1 MNKEARRRGAILV
14 TVLWS
19 VALLSALAMA
29 ASTTFRGFA
38 SILGVD
44 RDTIEA
50 DALLTAGV
58 EAAASLIINLGDV
71 PLRDFETTVVM
82 SHGLVHMALSD
93 QAGRIDV
100 GRAPVELLTGLFHSI
115 GGSDRQANE
124 VARRI
129 VEWRANDGRS
139 GDPLKRT
146 DQGGNDDSPFTDARQ
161 LLQISDVPPEWVDAI
176 APLTT
181 VYGNPTINPLTA
193 PAEVIAALPGISQA
207 ALLTFLRARDNS
219 PTDVTQAQAILAA
232 AQQYLEVKPTKVVS
246 VSLGVK
252 LADGFAS
259 AAQCV
264 IVVLPDDTEPYRILV
279 WNPLPSGL
287 NARP

>member
-1 MNKEARRRGAILV
+1 MNKEARRRGTILV

-38 SILGVD
+38 NILGVD

-50 DALLTAGV
+50 DALLTGGV
-58 EAAASLIINLGDV
+58 EAAASLVISLGDI

-82 SHGLVHMALSD
+82 SHGLVHMTLSD
-93 QAGRIDV
+93 QGGRIDI
-100 GRAPVELLTGLFHSI
+100 GRASVELLTGLFHSI

-129 VEWRANDGRS
+129 VEWRANEGRL
-139 GDPLKRT
+139 GDPSKRT
-146 DQGGNDDSPFTDARQ
+146 DQGANDDSPFTDARQ

-176 APLTT
+176 APLIT
-181 VYGNPTINPLTA
+181 VYGNATINPLTA

-207 ALLTFLRARDNS
+207 SLQTFLRARDSS
-219 PTDVTQAQAILAA
+219 PTDITQAQTILAA

-246 VSLGVK
+246 VRLAAK
-252 LADGFAS
+252 LADRFAS
-259 AAQCV
+259 AARCV
-264 IVVLPDDTEPYRILV
+264 IVVLPDDAEPYRILV
-279 WNPLPSGL
+279 WNPLPSGS